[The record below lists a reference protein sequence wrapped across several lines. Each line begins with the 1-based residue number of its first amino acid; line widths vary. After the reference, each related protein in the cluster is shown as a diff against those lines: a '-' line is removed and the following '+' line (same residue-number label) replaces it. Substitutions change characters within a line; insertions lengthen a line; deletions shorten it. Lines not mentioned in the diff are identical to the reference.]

1 MNLVDSPGWLEYF
14 ADSKNAKHFTPIIEN
29 TELLIISPINIYEVY
44 KKVLIEKDEYVARQ
58 IVGIM
63 QQARIIEITPAI
75 SIEAAI
81 LSHQYK
87 LPMADSL
94 IYATAKIYKA
104 ILWTQDADFKGLYGV
119 KYFKKN

>member
-1 MNLVDSPGWLEYF
+1 MNLVDSSGWLEYF
-14 ADSKNAKHFTPIIEN
+14 ADSKNAKHYAPIIEN
-29 TELLIISPINIYEVY
+29 TELLIVSPINLYEVY
-44 KKVLIEKDEYVARQ
+44 KKILIEKDEYVARQ

-63 QQARIIEITPAI
+63 QQARIIEINPAI
-75 SIEAAI
+75 SIEAAK

-94 IYATAKIYKA
+94 IYATAKINKA
-104 ILWTQDADFKGLYGV
+104 ILWTQDVDFKGLYGV